1 MQAHIP
7 IASSRIVI
15 TSHHAH
21 SSGREEGTEGVFF
34 FQGQFNR
41 GAHPPARL
49 LFTHTRSASTVRCK
63 HEASIA
69 WLKTLGRHEKWY
81 SLVVVQFLRKQKKE
95 GLPLIHTHL
104 TSAICCSRLFIVG
117 STADANPLDIIFEA
131 SGFIA
136 GAAESAIL
144 GNVKARTKDYF
155 ANISNIICI
164 TLVT

>member
-81 SLVVVQFLRKQKKE
+81 SLVVVQFLEKNKKRMFT
-95 GLPLIHTHL
+95 IDTHSPNFCHL
-104 TSAICCSRLFIVG
+104 L
-117 STADANPLDIIFEA
+117 FEA
-131 SGFIA
+131 VYCREHCGREPARHHLRGFRVY
-136 GAAESAIL
+136 S
-144 GNVKARTKDYF
+144 RRCR
-155 ANISNIICI
+155 ICHPRKRQGS
-164 TLVT
+164 